1 MTMSNKEDAL
11 FDRIDRRFF
20 SGNLQEKLKRQ
31 DFRRKVVK
39 LGFIL
44 PVILGYMMTMV
55 VWWFMA
61 PNPASVTEKLLMA
74 LFFFLVVFTSVI
86 SNLLDAVVRSV
97 TPHDGEIYDE
107 RQNIEH
113 LQARSDAAGYV
124 GSMFVGLLIVG
135 LTILIM
141 IAKGK
146 LAFAYPTYS
155 GIHYFV
161 GFGFAGLIAM
171 GLIPG
176 MLLAWRLPDM
186 IDDDTDDAKDD
197 KGGNDDK

>member
-1 MTMSNKEDAL
+1 MTMSNKQDAL
-11 FDRIDRRFF
+11 FDSIDRRLF

-44 PVILGYMMTMV
+44 PVLLGYLMTMV
-55 VWWFMA
+55 VWMFLA

-74 LFFFLVVFTSVI
+74 LFFVAVVFTGLI
-86 SNLLDAVVRSV
+86 SNVLDAVVRSV

-113 LQARSDAAGYV
+113 LQARSDAAGYI
-124 GSMFVGLLIVG
+124 GGMFVGLLIVG

-141 IAKGK
+141 IASGK

-161 GFGFAGLIAM
+161 GIGFAGLIAIS
-171 GLIPG
+171 LLPG

-186 IDDDTDDAKDD
+186 IDDDIDDDKDD
-197 KGGNDDK
+197 RGGSDDK